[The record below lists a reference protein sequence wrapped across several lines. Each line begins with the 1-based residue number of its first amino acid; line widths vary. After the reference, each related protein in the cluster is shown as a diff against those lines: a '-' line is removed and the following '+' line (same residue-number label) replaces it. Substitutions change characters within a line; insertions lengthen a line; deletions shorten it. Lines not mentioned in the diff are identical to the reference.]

1 VKEIR
6 FDPSKPH
13 LKKML
18 KPYEELTLR
27 YFWNEGNEEA
37 KTRDILDYVNEELG
51 EGKSISRASIISFLS
66 KMVEE
71 GVLGTRQSS
80 GKGGLHPIYRPR
92 MSEIGYIKHVLRTII
107 DSLHRDY
114 PLAVKEVI
122 NEFAREW
129 L

>member
-1 VKEIR
+1 MQEIR

-18 KPYEELTLR
+18 KPYEELALR

-37 KTRDILDYVNEELG
+37 KTRDILEYVNEGLG

-66 KMVEE
+66 KMVEG

-92 MSEIGYIKHVLRTII
+92 MSESDYVKYVLRTII
-107 DSLHRDY
+107 DSLHTDY
-114 PLAVKEVI
+114 PLAIKEVLH
-122 NEFAREW
+122 EYAREW